1 MPMTAVERREQQD
14 EPEAASM
21 GERAVAAGDRPASE
35 RQPEGVVLLIDSD
48 PSSVEFMARALSQAG
63 VEVMVTD
70 RIAGPDGAA
79 VMLQGKSGINVV
91 VLDPQAVP
99 GRDNLAELQTSG
111 LRDDVQ
117 VILVAEPVTLAR
129 YTQLA
134 QADVADFLPKPVA
147 RRTLLRAVLEA
158 QRRHSSS
165 REPLLQEGKLVQMV
179 ERAVVQ
185 QSRRA
190 PAKEHPAEL
199 GILQML
205 ADLDE
210 CRIQILEGIVEPDAT
225 WSMLSELL
233 RARLARRRLSV
244 TSLCLASKSPV
255 TTALRRIDRLLEAGL
270 VSCTLDPKDR
280 RRKYI
285 ELTAAGAERVQEA
298 LQAVAQRLRGEE
310 TTVS

>member
-1 MPMTAVERREQQD
+1 MTVVELRGQQRGPD
-14 EPEAASM
+14 APNI
-21 GERAVAAGDRPASE
+21 GERLVNDRQSSE
-35 RQPEGVVLLIDSD
+35 RQPEGLVLLIDSD

-63 VEVMVTD
+63 VEVLVAD

-79 VMLQGKSGINVV
+79 AVLRSKGGVTVV

-99 GRDNLAELQTSG
+99 GRDNLAELQATG

-134 QADVADFLPKPVA
+134 HADVADFLPKPVA

-158 QRRHSSS
+158 QRRHSST
-165 REPLLQEGKLVQMV
+165 REPLLQDGKLVQMV

-185 QSRRA
+185 QSRRTST
-190 PAKEHPAEL
+190 KEQPAEL
-199 GILQML
+199 RTLQML
-205 ADLDE
+205 SDLDD
-210 CRIQILEGIVEPDAT
+210 CRTQMLEGIVEPDAT
-225 WSMLSELL
+225 WSMLTELL

-255 TTALRRIDRLLEAGL
+255 TTALRRIERLLEAGF
-270 VSCTLDPKDR
+270 VSCTQDPKDR

-285 ELTAAGAERVQEA
+285 ELTTLGTERVQDA
-298 LQAVAQRLRGEE
+298 LKAVAQRLSGEE